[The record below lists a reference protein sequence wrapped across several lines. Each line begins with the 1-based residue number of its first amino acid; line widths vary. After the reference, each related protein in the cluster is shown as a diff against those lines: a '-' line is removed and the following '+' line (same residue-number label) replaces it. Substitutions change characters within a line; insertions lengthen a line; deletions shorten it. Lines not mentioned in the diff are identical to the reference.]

1 LAADYAKYFESVMVP
16 LCWMFHRLLSGA
28 GFGKRDFGRKL
39 RQLRQL
45 KEQKTDRYWRV
56 RIWIAVP

>member
-16 LCWMFHRLLSGA
+16 SCWMFHRLLSGA

-39 RQLRQL
+39 RKLRQF
-45 KEQKTDRYWRV
+45 KKQF
-56 RIWIAVP
+56 IMVPADVPSSE